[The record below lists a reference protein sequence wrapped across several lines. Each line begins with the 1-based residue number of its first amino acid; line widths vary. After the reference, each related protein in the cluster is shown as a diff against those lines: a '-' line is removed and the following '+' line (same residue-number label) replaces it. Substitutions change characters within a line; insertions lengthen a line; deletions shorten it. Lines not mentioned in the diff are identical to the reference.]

1 LRYPAPAALLLPAL
15 HLTGSLAGRTA
26 GNRKRDVNA
35 LFNDDPDDKLEEQAA
50 RPWLK
55 IAAVIV
61 ALVLLGSGSAVAWRS
76 YGANAWRAF
85 AAARQPSPADTA
97 REAELN
103 TLRALQQQ
111 SLEKAEA
118 ATQLI
123 ASQEATIKSLSDQLA
138 ALSAKVEALQRP
150 MAQPAPVSTP
160 VPKPAPKPLT
170 QAPVTGAKP
179 AVPAPPK
186 KPAIP
191 GAPTAPAPAKP
202 RPGPLPLLDG
212 APAR

>member
-1 LRYPAPAALLLPAL
+1 
-15 HLTGSLAGRTA
+15 
-26 GNRKRDVNA
+26 VNA
-35 LFNDDPDDKLEEQAA
+35 LFNDEPDDNLGEEAA

-55 IAAVIV
+55 VAAVMV
-61 ALVLLGSGSAVAWRS
+61 ALALLGSGSAVAWRR
-76 YGANAWRAF
+76 YGSDAWTAL
-85 AAARQPSPADTA
+85 AAARQPSPADAA
-97 REAELN
+97 RDAELTN
-103 TLRALQQQ
+103 LRALQQQ

-123 ASQEATIKSLSDQLA
+123 ASQQAAIKSLSDQVA
-138 ALSAKVEALQRP
+138 ALSAKVEALQRT

-160 VPKPAPKPLT
+160 VPLPPAPKPLA
-170 QAPVTGAKP
+170 QGAKP
-179 AVPAPPK
+179 AGPAPK

-191 GAPTAPAPAKP
+191 GQPTPPAKP